1 MNSYIGT
8 KLIKAEVMNLGDYNK
23 YKGWQIPADEEP
35 EKEGYLVQYS
45 DDYCSWSP
53 KDVFEK
59 AYLKVD
65 DNPVLPSGVSVG
77 PDMVEN
83 FIKEKHVSTLGDR
96 TTLVRCVLVNGFEI
110 VESSACVD
118 PLNYNERMG
127 TEICME
133 KIKDKIWYLLGF
145 LLQTAWKGI
154 K

>member
-77 PDMVEN
+77 PER
-83 FIKEKHVSTLGDR
+83 KTCKHIRRQDNVGKVCT
-96 TTLVRCVLVNGFEI
+96 CEWF
-110 VESSACVD
+110 
-118 PLNYNERMG
+118 
-127 TEICME
+127 
-133 KIKDKIWYLLGF
+133 
-145 LLQTAWKGI
+145 
-154 K
+154 

>member
-8 KLIKAEVMNLGDYNK
+8 KLIKAEVMNLGDTTNTK
-23 YKGWQIPADEEP
+23 DGRFLQMKNLKRKAIWFNTLMIIVHGT
-35 EKEGYLVQYS
+35 
-45 DDYCSWSP
+45 P

-110 VESSACVD
+110 VESSHV
-118 PLNYNERMG
+118 L
-127 TEICME
+127 IH
-133 KIKDKIWYLLGF
+133 
-145 LLQTAWKGI
+145 
-154 K
+154 